1 MTQPPLAASRRQFAD
16 DLRRAGAIRSAA
28 VIAAFASVPRERFLG
43 EPPWMVFT
51 AGGRPA
57 MTSDPRDLY
66 RNVLVALDPARGI
79 NNGEPLLWA
88 LLFDRLDLAPGQRVV
103 HVGAGT
109 GYYSA
114 ILAEMVAPQGWVDA
128 LEVDPAL
135 APHAAA
141 NLAYLPRVRLVAADG
156 FTWRPERPADA
167 IVVSA
172 GVATLSVAWLDS
184 LAPEGGRLLVPFTTS
199 NQTGAFLL
207 IRRLAGKAGLYSV
220 EHLLRT
226 GIISCTAGRTAQAET
241 RLRAALACSGI
252 DQVRSLHRSPE
263 PPDASCWLAGEGW
276 WLSTAPTEP

>member
-1 MTQPPLAASRRQFAD
+1 MTQPPLAASRRQYAD

-43 EPPWMVFT
+43 EPPWLVFM
-51 AGGRPA
+51 AGGRPVL
-57 MTSDPRDLY
+57 TSEPRDLY
-66 RNVLVALDPARGI
+66 RNVLVALDRARGI

-88 LLFDRLDLAPGQRVV
+88 LLFDHLDLGPGQHVV

-114 ILAEMVAPQGWVDA
+114 ILAEIVGARGWVDA
-128 LEVDPAL
+128 VEVDPAL
-135 APHAAA
+135 GPRAAE
-141 NLAYLPRVRLVAADG
+141 NLACLPQVRLVAADG

-172 GVATLSVAWLDS
+172 GVAALSAAWLDS

-199 NQTGAFLL
+199 DQTGAFLL
-207 IRRLAGKAGLYSV
+207 IRRVPGQAGLYSV

-226 GIISCTAGRTAQAET
+226 GIISCTAGRTTQAEA
-241 RLRAALACSGI
+241 RLRAALARSGI
-252 DQVRSLHRSPE
+252 EQVRSLHRAPE

-276 WLSTAPTEP
+276 WLSTAPLEP